1 MIMEEKMNN
10 NIFNNE
16 KFQYLV
22 NILVDEAL
30 QVLESYKNG
39 SFGGTG
45 IECAILAD
53 PRLAIDDY
61 VFSHKGKDIAK
72 NITKKLKDLKAKGDK
87 DSQYL
92 RALGDPGKMFRIKL
106 LRDDEIFVI
115 NKKILRHKIAIL
127 MRFPCSSAGENLR
140 AKIINFDIIKKR
152 IEIYVKLGKLKKF
165 QSKML
170 LDIYRNTPNSVFI
183 YSGSTRVKG
192 LLGGM
197 DNDTDGCMLMV
208 GKDLKIFEGRISRS
222 VDIPDE
228 LGKNI
233 NIKFANISE
242 LMTSVYLASLATG
255 NTVVGV
261 FCVYNSCASTVLQN
275 LNNKKIIKKLQDNI
289 DEEYGKEHGNA
300 QYIRRYDDISDL
312 SMDQVMNKKIEQM
325 TLDFVGSD
333 RSEQSIKNYLL
344 DCLAVAPAV
353 IGMII
358 DSAKTGLTV
367 FDPLCFLLKDVEQ
380 ARRNYTPTIIWN
392 EQIAQFEV
400 VEHKVFNKEEKV
412 K

>member
-1 MIMEEKMNN
+1 MNILEN
-10 NIFNNE
+10 V

-30 QVLESYKNG
+30 QVLESYKKG

-53 PRLAIDDY
+53 PRLAVDNYIY
-61 VFSHKGKDIAK
+61 SHKGKDIAK

-87 DSQYL
+87 NSQYL
-92 RALGDPGKMFRIKL
+92 RALGDPGKMFGIKL
-106 LRDDEIFVI
+106 LRDDEIFTM
-115 NKKILRHKIAIL
+115 NKKTLRYKIAIL
-127 MRFPCSSAGENLR
+127 MRFPCSSNGENLR
-140 AKIINFDIIKKR
+140 AKVINFNTIKKR
-152 IEIYVKLGKLKKF
+152 IEIYVKLKKLKEF
-165 QSKML
+165 QAKML
-170 LDIYRNTPNSVFI
+170 LDIFMNAPKSIFI
-183 YSGSTRVKG
+183 YSGSTKVKG

-197 DNDTDGCMLMV
+197 DNDTDGCMVMI
-208 GKDLKIFEGRISRS
+208 GEDLKIFEGRISRS

-233 NIKFANISE
+233 SITFADISE
-242 LMTSVYLASLATG
+242 LMTGVYLASLATG
-255 NTVVGV
+255 NTAVGV

-275 LNNKKIIKKLQDNI
+275 LNSEKVIKKLQNNI
-289 DEEYGKEHGNA
+289 AEEYGKEHGNA
-300 QYIRRYDDISDL
+300 PYVRRFDDSSDL
-312 SMDQVMNKKIEQM
+312 TMDKVMNDRIKEM

-333 RSEQSIKNYLL
+333 RSKESIKNYLL

-367 FDPLCFLLKDVEQ
+367 FDPLCFLLKDIEQ
-380 ARRNYTPTIIWN
+380 ARRNYTPTVVWN

-400 VEHKVFNKEEKV
+400 VEHKVFNKEE
-412 K
+412 

>member
-1 MIMEEKMNN
+1 MNS
-10 NIFNNE
+10 ILSNE
-16 KFQYLV
+16 KFQYIV

-30 QVLESYKNG
+30 QVLESYKRG

-53 PRLAIDDY
+53 PRLAINDY
-61 VFSHKGKDIAK
+61 IFSHKGKDIAK

-87 DSQYL
+87 NSQYL
-92 RALGDPGKMFRIKL
+92 RALGDPGKMFGIKL
-106 LRDDEIFVI
+106 LRDDEIFTM
-115 NKKILRHKIAIL
+115 NKKTLRYKIAIL
-127 MRFPCSSAGENLR
+127 MRFPCSSNGENLR
-140 AKIINFDIIKKR
+140 AKVINFNTIKKR
-152 IEIYVKLGKLKKF
+152 IEIYVKLKKLKEF
-165 QSKML
+165 QAKML
-170 LDIYRNTPNSVFI
+170 LDIFMNAPKSIFI
-183 YSGSTRVKG
+183 YSGSTKVKG

-197 DNDTDGCMLMV
+197 DNDTDGCMVMI
-208 GKDLKIFEGRISRS
+208 GEDLKIFEGRISRS

-233 NIKFANISE
+233 SITFADISE
-242 LMTSVYLASLATG
+242 LMTGVYLASLAIG
-255 NTVVGV
+255 NTAVGV

-275 LNNKKIIKKLQDNI
+275 LNSKKVIKKLQNNI
-289 DEEYGKEHGNA
+289 AEEYGKDHENA
-300 QYIRRYDDISDL
+300 PYVRRFDDNSDL
-312 SMDQVMNKKIEQM
+312 TMDKVMNDRIKEM

-333 RSEQSIKNYLL
+333 RSKESIKNYLL

-367 FDPLCFLLKDVEQ
+367 FDPLCFLLKDIEQ
-380 ARRNYTPTIIWN
+380 ARRNYTPTVVWN

-400 VEHKVFNKEEKV
+400 VEHKVFNKEET
-412 K
+412 

>member
-1 MIMEEKMNN
+1 MNN
-10 NIFNNE
+10 SIFNNE

-115 NKKILRHKIAIL
+115 NKKIIRHKITIL

-208 GKDLKIFEGRISRS
+208 GEDLKIFEGRISRS

-300 QYIRRYDDISDL
+300 QYIRQYDDISDL

>member
-1 MIMEEKMNN
+1 MNILEN
-10 NIFNNE
+10 V

-30 QVLESYKNG
+30 QVLESYKKG

-53 PRLAIDDY
+53 PRLAVDNYIY
-61 VFSHKGKDIAK
+61 SHKGKDIAK

-87 DSQYL
+87 NSQYL
-92 RALGDPGKMFRIKL
+92 RALGDPGKMFGIKL
-106 LRDDEIFVI
+106 LRDDEIFTM
-115 NKKILRHKIAIL
+115 NKKTLRYKIAIL
-127 MRFPCSSAGENLR
+127 MRFPCSSNGENLR
-140 AKIINFDIIKKR
+140 AKVINFNTIKKR
-152 IEIYVKLGKLKKF
+152 IEIYVKLKKLKEF
-165 QSKML
+165 QAKML
-170 LDIYRNTPNSVFI
+170 LDIFMNAPKSIFI
-183 YSGSTRVKG
+183 YSGSTKVKG

-197 DNDTDGCMLMV
+197 DNDTDGCMVMI
-208 GKDLKIFEGRISRS
+208 GEDLKIFEGRISRS

-233 NIKFANISE
+233 SITFADISE
-242 LMTSVYLASLATG
+242 LMTGVYLASLATG
-255 NTVVGV
+255 NTAVGV

-275 LNNKKIIKKLQDNI
+275 LNSEKVIKKLQNNI
-289 DEEYGKEHGNA
+289 SEEYGKEHGNA
-300 QYIRRYDDISDL
+300 PYVRRFDDSSDL
-312 SMDQVMNKKIEQM
+312 TMDKVMNDRIKEM

-333 RSEQSIKNYLL
+333 RSKESIKNYLL

-367 FDPLCFLLKDVEQ
+367 FDPLCFLLKDIEQ
-380 ARRNYTPTIIWN
+380 ARRNYTPTVVWN

-400 VEHKVFNKEEKV
+400 VEHKVFNKEE
-412 K
+412 

>member
-1 MIMEEKMNN
+1 MNILEN
-10 NIFNNE
+10 V

-22 NILVDEAL
+22 NILVDEAF
-30 QVLESYKNG
+30 QVLESYKKG

-53 PRLAIDDY
+53 PRLAVDNYIY
-61 VFSHKGKDIAK
+61 SHKGKEIAK

-87 DSQYL
+87 NSQYL
-92 RALGDPGKMFRIKL
+92 RALGDPGKMFGIKL
-106 LRDDEIFVI
+106 LRDDEIFTM
-115 NKKILRHKIAIL
+115 NKKTLRYKIAIL
-127 MRFPCSSAGENLR
+127 MRFPCSSNGENLR
-140 AKIINFDIIKKR
+140 AKVINFNTIKKR
-152 IEIYVKLGKLKKF
+152 IEIYVKLKKLKEF
-165 QSKML
+165 QAKML
-170 LDIYRNTPNSVFI
+170 LDIFMNAPKSIFI
-183 YSGSTRVKG
+183 YSGSTKVKG

-197 DNDTDGCMLMV
+197 DNDTDGCMIMV
-208 GKDLKIFEGRISRS
+208 GEDLKIFEGRISRS

-233 NIKFANISE
+233 SITFADISE
-242 LMTSVYLASLATG
+242 LMTGVYLASLATG
-255 NTVVGV
+255 NTAVGV

-275 LNNKKIIKKLQDNI
+275 LNSKKVIKKLQNNI
-289 DEEYGKEHGNA
+289 AEEYGKEHGNA
-300 QYIRRYDDISDL
+300 PYVRRFDDNSDL
-312 SMDQVMNKKIEQM
+312 TMDKVMNDRIKEM

-333 RSEQSIKNYLL
+333 RSKESIKNYLL

-367 FDPLCFLLKDVEQ
+367 FDPLCFLLKDIEQ
-380 ARRNYTPTIIWN
+380 ARRNYTPTVVWN

-400 VEHKVFNKEEKV
+400 VEHKVFNKEEK
-412 K
+412 

>member
-1 MIMEEKMNN
+1 MNN
-10 NIFNNE
+10 SIFNNE

-115 NKKILRHKIAIL
+115 NKKILRHKITIL

-208 GKDLKIFEGRISRS
+208 GEDLKIFEGRISRS
-222 VDIPDE
+222 VNIPDE

>member
-1 MIMEEKMNN
+1 MNILEN
-10 NIFNNE
+10 V

-30 QVLESYKNG
+30 QVLDSYKKG
-39 SFGGTG
+39 SFGDTG

-72 NITKKLKDLKAKGDK
+72 NITKKLKNLKAKGDK

-92 RALGDPGKMFRIKL
+92 RALGDPGNMFGIKL
-106 LRDDEIFVI
+106 LRDDEIFVT
-115 NKKILRHKIAIL
+115 NKKTLRHKIAIL

-140 AKIINFDIIKKR
+140 AKIINFNTIKKR
-152 IEIYVKLGKLKKF
+152 IEIYVKLGKLRKF
-165 QSKML
+165 QTKML

-183 YSGSTRVKG
+183 YSGSTKVKG

-197 DNDTDGCMLMV
+197 DNDTDGCMIMV
-208 GKDLKIFEGRISRS
+208 GEDLKIFEGRISRS

-233 NIKFANISE
+233 NIKFADISE
-242 LMTSVYLASLATG
+242 LMTGVYLASLATG
-255 NTVVGV
+255 NTAVGV

-275 LNNKKIIKKLQDNI
+275 LNNKKVIKKLQDNI
-289 DEEYGKEHGNA
+289 AEEYGEEHGNA
-300 QYIRRYDDISDL
+300 PYIRRYDDITDL

-325 TLDFVGSD
+325 TLNFVGSD

-344 DCLAVAPAV
+344 AV

-367 FDPLCFLLKDVEQ
+367 FDPLCFLLKDIEQ

-400 VEHKVFNKEEKV
+400 VEHKIFNKKEKV

>member
-1 MIMEEKMNN
+1 MNILEN
-10 NIFNNE
+10 V

-30 QVLESYKNG
+30 QVLESYKKG

-53 PRLAIDDY
+53 PRLAVDNYIY
-61 VFSHKGKDIAK
+61 SHKGKEIAK
-72 NITKKLKDLKAKGDK
+72 NITKKLKNLKAKGDK
-87 DSQYL
+87 NSQYL
-92 RALGDPGKMFRIKL
+92 RALGDPGKMFGIKL
-106 LRDDEIFVI
+106 LRDDEIFTM
-115 NKKILRHKIAIL
+115 NKKTLRYKIAIL
-127 MRFPCSSAGENLR
+127 MRFPCSSNGENLR
-140 AKIINFDIIKKR
+140 ARVINFNTIKKR
-152 IEIYVKLGKLKKF
+152 IEIYVKLKKLKEF
-165 QSKML
+165 QAKML
-170 LDIYRNTPNSVFI
+170 LDIFMNAPKSIFI
-183 YSGSTRVKG
+183 YSGSTKVKG

-197 DNDTDGCMLMV
+197 DNDTDGCMIMV
-208 GKDLKIFEGRISRS
+208 GEDLKIFEGRISRS

-233 NIKFANISE
+233 SITFADISE
-242 LMTSVYLASLATG
+242 LMTGVYLASLATG
-255 NTVVGV
+255 NTAVGV

-275 LNNKKIIKKLQDNI
+275 LNSKKVIKKLQNNI
-289 DEEYGKEHGNA
+289 AEEYEKEHGNA
-300 QYIRRYDDISDL
+300 PYVRRFDDSSDL
-312 SMDQVMNKKIEQM
+312 TMDKVMNDRIKEM

-333 RSEQSIKNYLL
+333 RSKESIKNYLL

-367 FDPLCFLLKDVEQ
+367 FDPLCFLLKDIEQ
-380 ARRNYTPTIIWN
+380 ARRNYTPTVVWN

-400 VEHKVFNKEEKV
+400 VEHKVFNKEEK
-412 K
+412 

>member
-1 MIMEEKMNN
+1 MNN
-10 NIFNNE
+10 SIFNNE

-115 NKKILRHKIAIL
+115 NKKILRHKITIL

-208 GKDLKIFEGRISRS
+208 GEDLKIFEGRISRS

-289 DEEYGKEHGNA
+289 DEEYEKEHGNA

>member
-1 MIMEEKMNN
+1 MNN
-10 NIFNNE
+10 SIFNNE

-115 NKKILRHKIAIL
+115 NKKILRHKITIL
-127 MRFPCSSAGENLR
+127 MRFPCSSAGESLR

-208 GKDLKIFEGRISRS
+208 GEDLKIFEGRISRS

>member
-10 NIFNNE
+10 SIFNNE

-22 NILVDEAL
+22 NILVDESL

-115 NKKILRHKIAIL
+115 NKKILRHKITIL

-208 GKDLKIFEGRISRS
+208 GEDLKIFEGRISRS

-242 LMTSVYLASLATG
+242 LMTSVYFASLATG

-367 FDPLCFLLKDVEQ
+367 FDPLRFLLKDVEQ

>member
-1 MIMEEKMNN
+1 MNS
-10 NIFNNE
+10 ILSNE
-16 KFQYLV
+16 KFQYIV

-30 QVLESYKNG
+30 QVLESYKRG

-53 PRLAIDDY
+53 PRLAMNNYI
-61 VFSHKGKDIAK
+61 FSHKGKDIAK

-87 DSQYL
+87 NSQYL
-92 RALGDPGKMFRIKL
+92 RALGDPGKMFGIKL
-106 LRDDEIFVI
+106 LRDDEIFTM
-115 NKKILRHKIAIL
+115 NKKTLRYKIAIL
-127 MRFPCSSAGENLR
+127 MRFPCSSNGENLR
-140 AKIINFDIIKKR
+140 AKVINFNTIKKR
-152 IEIYVKLGKLKKF
+152 IEIYVKLKKLKEFKA
-165 QSKML
+165 KML
-170 LDIYRNTPNSVFI
+170 LDIFMNAPKSIFI
-183 YSGSTRVKG
+183 YSGSTKVKG

-197 DNDTDGCMLMV
+197 DNDTDGCMVMI
-208 GKDLKIFEGRISRS
+208 GEDLKIFEGRISRS

-233 NIKFANISE
+233 SITFADISE
-242 LMTSVYLASLATG
+242 LMTGVYLASLATG
-255 NTVVGV
+255 NTAVGV

-275 LNNKKIIKKLQDNI
+275 LNSKKIIKKLQNNI
-289 DEEYGKEHGNA
+289 AEEYGKEHGNA
-300 QYIRRYDDISDL
+300 PYARRFDDNSDL
-312 SMDQVMNKKIEQM
+312 TMDKVMNDRIKEM

-333 RSEQSIKNYLL
+333 RSKESIKNYLL

-367 FDPLCFLLKDVEQ
+367 FDPLCFLLKDIEQ
-380 ARRNYTPTIIWN
+380 ARRNYTPTVVWN

-400 VEHKVFNKEEKV
+400 VEHKVFNKEEK
-412 K
+412 

>member
-1 MIMEEKMNN
+1 MNILEN
-10 NIFNNE
+10 V

-30 QVLESYKNG
+30 QVLESYKKG

-53 PRLAIDDY
+53 PRLAVDNYIY
-61 VFSHKGKDIAK
+61 SHKGKDIAK

-87 DSQYL
+87 NSQYL
-92 RALGDPGKMFRIKL
+92 RALGDPGKMFGIKL
-106 LRDDEIFVI
+106 LRDDEIFTM
-115 NKKILRHKIAIL
+115 NKKTLRYKIAIL
-127 MRFPCSSAGENLR
+127 MRFPCSSNGENLR
-140 AKIINFDIIKKR
+140 AKVINFNTIKKR
-152 IEIYVKLGKLKKF
+152 IEIYVKLKKLKEF
-165 QSKML
+165 QAKML
-170 LDIYRNTPNSVFI
+170 LDIFMNAPKSIFI
-183 YSGSTRVKG
+183 YSGSTKVKG

-197 DNDTDGCMLMV
+197 DNDTDGCMVMI
-208 GKDLKIFEGRISRS
+208 GEDLKIFEGRISRS

-233 NIKFANISE
+233 SITFANISE
-242 LMTSVYLASLATG
+242 LMTGVYLASLATG
-255 NTVVGV
+255 NTAVGV

-275 LNNKKIIKKLQDNI
+275 LNSEKVIKKLQNNTA
-289 DEEYGKEHGNA
+289 EEYGKEHGNA
-300 QYIRRYDDISDL
+300 PYVRRFDDSSDL
-312 SMDQVMNKKIEQM
+312 TMDKVMNDRIKEM

-333 RSEQSIKNYLL
+333 RSKESIKNYLL

-367 FDPLCFLLKDVEQ
+367 FDPLCFLLKDIEQ
-380 ARRNYTPTIIWN
+380 ARRNYTPTVVWN

-400 VEHKVFNKEEKV
+400 VEHKVFNKEE
-412 K
+412 

>member
-1 MIMEEKMNN
+1 MNILEN
-10 NIFNNE
+10 V

-30 QVLESYKNG
+30 QVLESYKKG

-53 PRLAIDDY
+53 PRLAMNDY
-61 VFSHKGKDIAK
+61 IFSHKGKDIAK

-87 DSQYL
+87 NSQYL
-92 RALGDPGKMFRIKL
+92 RALGDPGKMFGIKL
-106 LRDDEIFVI
+106 LRDDEIFTM
-115 NKKILRHKIAIL
+115 NKKTLRYKIAIL
-127 MRFPCSSAGENLR
+127 MRFPCSSNGENLR
-140 AKIINFDIIKKR
+140 AKVINFNTIKKR
-152 IEIYVKLGKLKKF
+152 IEIYVKLKKLKEF
-165 QSKML
+165 QAKML
-170 LDIYRNTPNSVFI
+170 LDIFMNAPKSIFI
-183 YSGSTRVKG
+183 YSGSTKVKG

-197 DNDTDGCMLMV
+197 DNDTDGCMVMI
-208 GKDLKIFEGRISRS
+208 GEDLKIFEGRISRS

-233 NIKFANISE
+233 SITFADISE
-242 LMTSVYLASLATG
+242 LMTGVYLASLATG
-255 NTVVGV
+255 NTAVGV

-275 LNNKKIIKKLQDNI
+275 LNSKKVIKKLQNNI
-289 DEEYGKEHGNA
+289 AEEYGKEHGNA
-300 QYIRRYDDISDL
+300 PYVRRFDDNSDL
-312 SMDQVMNKKIEQM
+312 TMDKVMNDRIKEM

-333 RSEQSIKNYLL
+333 RSKESIKNYLL

-367 FDPLCFLLKDVEQ
+367 FDPLCFLLKDIEQ
-380 ARRNYTPTIIWN
+380 ARRNYTPTVVWN

-400 VEHKVFNKEEKV
+400 VEHKVFNKEEK
-412 K
+412 

>member
-1 MIMEEKMNN
+1 MNN
-10 NIFNNE
+10 SIFNNE

-53 PRLAIDDY
+53 PRLAIDNY

-115 NKKILRHKIAIL
+115 NKKILRHKITIL

-208 GKDLKIFEGRISRS
+208 GEDLKIFEGRISRS

-289 DEEYGKEHGNA
+289 DEKYGKEHGNA

>member
-1 MIMEEKMNN
+1 MNS
-10 NIFNNE
+10 ILSNE
-16 KFQYLV
+16 KFQYIV

-30 QVLESYKNG
+30 QVLKSYKRG

-53 PRLAIDDY
+53 PRLAMNDY
-61 VFSHKGKDIAK
+61 IFSHKGKDIAK

-87 DSQYL
+87 NSQYL
-92 RALGDPGKMFRIKL
+92 RALGDPGKMFGIKL
-106 LRDDEIFVI
+106 LRDDEIFTM
-115 NKKILRHKIAIL
+115 NKKTLRYKIAIL
-127 MRFPCSSAGENLR
+127 MRFPCSSNGENLR
-140 AKIINFDIIKKR
+140 AKVINFNTIKKR
-152 IEIYVKLGKLKKF
+152 IEIYVKLKKLKEF
-165 QSKML
+165 QAKML
-170 LDIYRNTPNSVFI
+170 LDIFMNAPKSIFI
-183 YSGSTRVKG
+183 YSGSTKVKG

-197 DNDTDGCMLMV
+197 DNDTDGCMVMI
-208 GKDLKIFEGRISRS
+208 GEDLKIFEGRISRS

-233 NIKFANISE
+233 SITFADISE
-242 LMTSVYLASLATG
+242 LMTGVYLASLATG
-255 NTVVGV
+255 NTAVGV

-275 LNNKKIIKKLQDNI
+275 LNSKKVIKKLQNNI
-289 DEEYGKEHGNA
+289 AEEYGKEHGNA
-300 QYIRRYDDISDL
+300 SYVRRFDDSSDL
-312 SMDQVMNKKIEQM
+312 TMDKVMNDRIKEM

-333 RSEQSIKNYLL
+333 RSKESIKNYLL

-367 FDPLCFLLKDVEQ
+367 FDPLCFLLKNIEQ
-380 ARRNYTPTIIWN
+380 ARRNYTPTVVWN

-400 VEHKVFNKEEKV
+400 VEHKVFNKEEK
-412 K
+412 

>member
-1 MIMEEKMNN
+1 MNN
-10 NIFNNE
+10 SIFNNE

-22 NILVDEAL
+22 NILVEEAL

-115 NKKILRHKIAIL
+115 NKKILRHKITIL

-140 AKIINFDIIKKR
+140 AKIINFDTIKKR

-208 GKDLKIFEGRISRS
+208 GEDLKIFEDRISRS

-275 LNNKKIIKKLQDNI
+275 LNNKKIIKKLQYNI

-344 DCLAVAPAV
+344 DCLSVAPSV

-367 FDPLCFLLKDVEQ
+367 FDPLGFLLKDIEQ
-380 ARRNYTPTIIWN
+380 ARRNYTPTIVWN
-392 EQIAQFEV
+392 EQIAQFEI

>member
-1 MIMEEKMNN
+1 MNN
-10 NIFNNE
+10 SIFNNE

-22 NILVDEAL
+22 NILVDESL

-115 NKKILRHKIAIL
+115 NKKILRHKITIL

-208 GKDLKIFEGRISRS
+208 GEDLKIFEGRISRS

-242 LMTSVYLASLATG
+242 LMTSVYFASLATG

-367 FDPLCFLLKDVEQ
+367 FDPLRFLLKDVEQ

>member
-1 MIMEEKMNN
+1 MNILEN
-10 NIFNNE
+10 V

-30 QVLESYKNG
+30 QVLESYKKG

-53 PRLAIDDY
+53 PRLAVDNYIY
-61 VFSHKGKDIAK
+61 SHKGKEIAK
-72 NITKKLKDLKAKGDK
+72 NITKKLKNLKAKGDK
-87 DSQYL
+87 NSQYL
-92 RALGDPGKMFRIKL
+92 RALGDPGKMFGIKL
-106 LRDDEIFVI
+106 LRDDEIFTT
-115 NKKILRHKIAIL
+115 NKKTLRYKIAIL
-127 MRFPCSSAGENLR
+127 MRFPCSSNGENLR
-140 AKIINFDIIKKR
+140 AKVINFNTIKKR
-152 IEIYVKLGKLKKF
+152 IEIYVKLKKLKEF
-165 QSKML
+165 QAKML
-170 LDIYRNTPNSVFI
+170 LDIFMNAPKSIFI
-183 YSGSTRVKG
+183 YSGSTKVKG

-197 DNDTDGCMLMV
+197 DNDTDGCMVMV
-208 GKDLKIFEGRISRS
+208 GEDLKIFEGRISRS

-233 NIKFANISE
+233 SIIFADISE
-242 LMTSVYLASLATG
+242 LMTGVYLASLATG
-255 NTVVGV
+255 NTAVGV

-275 LNNKKIIKKLQDNI
+275 LNSKKVIKKLQNNI
-289 DEEYGKEHGNA
+289 AEEYGKEHGNA
-300 QYIRRYDDISDL
+300 LYVRRFDDNSDL
-312 SMDQVMNKKIEQM
+312 TMDKVMNDRIKEM

-333 RSEQSIKNYLL
+333 RSKESIKNYLL

-367 FDPLCFLLKDVEQ
+367 FDPLCFLLKDIEQ
-380 ARRNYTPTIIWN
+380 ARRNYTPTVVWN

-400 VEHKVFNKEEKV
+400 VEHKVFNKEE
-412 K
+412 

>member
-1 MIMEEKMNN
+1 MNILEN
-10 NIFNNE
+10 V

-22 NILVDEAL
+22 NILVDEAF
-30 QVLESYKNG
+30 QVLESYKKG

-53 PRLAIDDY
+53 PRLAMNDY
-61 VFSHKGKDIAK
+61 IFSHKGKDIAK

-87 DSQYL
+87 NSQYL
-92 RALGDPGKMFRIKL
+92 RALGDPGKMFGIKL
-106 LRDDEIFVI
+106 LRDDEIFTM
-115 NKKILRHKIAIL
+115 NKKTLRYKIAIL
-127 MRFPCSSAGENLR
+127 MRFPCSSNGENLR
-140 AKIINFDIIKKR
+140 AKVINFNTIKKR
-152 IEIYVKLGKLKKF
+152 IEIYVKLKKLKEF
-165 QSKML
+165 QAKML
-170 LDIYRNTPNSVFI
+170 LDIFMNAPKSIFI
-183 YSGSTRVKG
+183 YSGSTKVKG

-197 DNDTDGCMLMV
+197 DNDTDGCMVMI
-208 GKDLKIFEGRISRS
+208 GEDLKIFEGRISRS

-233 NIKFANISE
+233 NITFADISE
-242 LMTSVYLASLATG
+242 LMTGVYLASLATG
-255 NTVVGV
+255 NTAVGV

-275 LNNKKIIKKLQDNI
+275 LNSKKVIKKLQNNI
-289 DEEYGKEHGNA
+289 AEEYGKEHGNA
-300 QYIRRYDDISDL
+300 PYVRRFDDNSDL
-312 SMDQVMNKKIEQM
+312 TMDKVMNDRIKEM

-333 RSEQSIKNYLL
+333 RSKESIKNYLL

-367 FDPLCFLLKDVEQ
+367 FDPLCFLLKDIEQ
-380 ARRNYTPTIIWN
+380 ARRNYTPTVVWN

-400 VEHKVFNKEEKV
+400 VEHKVFNKEEK
-412 K
+412 

>member
-1 MIMEEKMNN
+1 MNN
-10 NIFNNE
+10 SIFNNE

-22 NILVDEAL
+22 NILVDESL

-115 NKKILRHKIAIL
+115 NKKILRHKITIL

-208 GKDLKIFEGRISRS
+208 GEDLKIFEGRISRS

-380 ARRNYTPTIIWN
+380 ARRNYIPTIIWN

>member
-1 MIMEEKMNN
+1 MNN
-10 NIFNNE
+10 SIFNNE

-115 NKKILRHKIAIL
+115 NKKILRHKITIL

-208 GKDLKIFEGRISRS
+208 GEDLKIFKGRISRS

>member
-1 MIMEEKMNN
+1 MNILEN
-10 NIFNNE
+10 V

-22 NILVDEAL
+22 NILVDEAF
-30 QVLESYKNG
+30 QVLESYKKG

-53 PRLAIDDY
+53 PRLAVDNYIY
-61 VFSHKGKDIAK
+61 SYKGKEIAK
-72 NITKKLKDLKAKGDK
+72 NITKKLKNLKAKGDK
-87 DSQYL
+87 NSQYL
-92 RALGDPGKMFRIKL
+92 RALGDPGKMFGIKL
-106 LRDDEIFVI
+106 LRDDEIFTM
-115 NKKILRHKIAIL
+115 NKKTLRYKIAIL
-127 MRFPCSSAGENLR
+127 MRFPCSSNGENLQAR
-140 AKIINFDIIKKR
+140 VTNFNTIKKR
-152 IEIYVKLGKLKKF
+152 IEIYVKLKKLKEF
-165 QSKML
+165 QAKML
-170 LDIYRNTPNSVFI
+170 LDIFMNAPKSIFI
-183 YSGSTRVKG
+183 YSGSTKVKG

-197 DNDTDGCMLMV
+197 DNDTDGCMVMV
-208 GKDLKIFEGRISRS
+208 GEDLKIFEGRISRS

-233 NIKFANISE
+233 SITFADISE
-242 LMTSVYLASLATG
+242 LMTGVYLASLATG
-255 NTVVGV
+255 NTAVGV

-275 LNNKKIIKKLQDNI
+275 LNNKKIIKKLQNNI

-367 FDPLCFLLKDVEQ
+367 FDPLCFLLKDIEQ

-392 EQIAQFEV
+392 EQIAQFEI

>member
-1 MIMEEKMNN
+1 MNN
-10 NIFNNE
+10 SIFNNE

-61 VFSHKGKDIAK
+61 VFSHKSKDIAK

-115 NKKILRHKIAIL
+115 NKKILRHKITIL

-208 GKDLKIFEGRISRS
+208 GEDLKIFEGRISRS

>member
-1 MIMEEKMNN
+1 MNILEN
-10 NIFNNE
+10 V

-30 QVLESYKNG
+30 QVLESYKKG

-53 PRLAIDDY
+53 PRLAVDNYIY
-61 VFSHKGKDIAK
+61 SHKGKDIAK

-87 DSQYL
+87 NSQYL
-92 RALGDPGKMFRIKL
+92 RALGDPGKMFGIKL
-106 LRDDEIFVI
+106 LRDDEIFTM
-115 NKKILRHKIAIL
+115 NKKTLRYKIAIL
-127 MRFPCSSAGENLR
+127 MRFPCSSNGENLR
-140 AKIINFDIIKKR
+140 AKVINFNTIKKR
-152 IEIYVKLGKLKKF
+152 IEIYVKLKKF
-165 QSKML
+165 KEFQAKML
-170 LDIYRNTPNSVFI
+170 LDIFMNAPKSIFI
-183 YSGSTRVKG
+183 YSGSTKVKG

-197 DNDTDGCMLMV
+197 DNDTDGCMVMV
-208 GKDLKIFEGRISRS
+208 GEDLKIFEGRISRS

-233 NIKFANISE
+233 SITFADISE
-242 LMTSVYLASLATG
+242 LMTGVYLASLATG
-255 NTVVGV
+255 NTAVGV

-275 LNNKKIIKKLQDNI
+275 LNSKKVIKKLQNNI
-289 DEEYGKEHGNA
+289 AEEYGKEHGNA
-300 QYIRRYDDISDL
+300 PYVRRFDDNSDL
-312 SMDQVMNKKIEQM
+312 TMDKVMNDRIKEM

-333 RSEQSIKNYLL
+333 RSKESIKNYLL

-367 FDPLCFLLKDVEQ
+367 FDPLCFLLKDIEQ
-380 ARRNYTPTIIWN
+380 ARRNYTPTVVWN

-400 VEHKVFNKEEKV
+400 VEHKVFNKEEK
-412 K
+412 

>member
-1 MIMEEKMNN
+1 MNSILSN
-10 NIFNNE
+10 K
-16 KFQYLV
+16 KFQYIV

-30 QVLESYKNG
+30 QVLKSYKRG

-53 PRLAIDDY
+53 PRLAMNDY
-61 VFSHKGKDIAK
+61 IFSHKGKDIAK

-87 DSQYL
+87 NSQYL
-92 RALGDPGKMFRIKL
+92 RALGDPGKMFGIKL
-106 LRDDEIFVI
+106 LRDNEIFTM
-115 NKKILRHKIAIL
+115 NKKTLRYKIAIL
-127 MRFPCSSAGENLR
+127 MRFPCSSNGENLR
-140 AKIINFDIIKKR
+140 AKVINFNTIKKR
-152 IEIYVKLGKLKKF
+152 IEIYVKLKKLKEF
-165 QSKML
+165 QAKML
-170 LDIYRNTPNSVFI
+170 LDIFMNAPKSIFI
-183 YSGSTRVKG
+183 YSGSTKVKG

-197 DNDTDGCMLMV
+197 DNDTDGCMVMI
-208 GKDLKIFEGRISRS
+208 GEDLKIFEGRISRS

-233 NIKFANISE
+233 SITFADISE
-242 LMTSVYLASLATG
+242 LMTGVYLASLTTG
-255 NTVVGV
+255 NTAVGV

-275 LNNKKIIKKLQDNI
+275 LNSKKVIKKLQNNI
-289 DEEYGKEHGNA
+289 AEEYGKEHGNA
-300 QYIRRYDDISDL
+300 PYVRRFDDNSDL
-312 SMDQVMNKKIEQM
+312 TMDKVMNDRIKEM

-333 RSEQSIKNYLL
+333 RSKESIKNYLL

-367 FDPLCFLLKDVEQ
+367 FDPLCFLLKDIEQ
-380 ARRNYTPTIIWN
+380 ARRNYTPTVVWN

-400 VEHKVFNKEEKV
+400 VEHKVFNKEEK
-412 K
+412 

>member
-1 MIMEEKMNN
+1 MNN
-10 NIFNNE
+10 SIFNNE

-30 QVLESYKNG
+30 QVLESYKSG

-115 NKKILRHKIAIL
+115 NKKILRHKITIL

-208 GKDLKIFEGRISRS
+208 GEDLKIFEGRISRS

-289 DEEYGKEHGNA
+289 YEEYGKEHGNA

>member
-1 MIMEEKMNN
+1 MNN
-10 NIFNNE
+10 NILSNE

-22 NILVDEAL
+22 SILVNEAL
-30 QVLESYKNG
+30 QVLDSYKKG

-72 NITKKLKDLKAKGDK
+72 NITKKLKNLKAKGDK

-92 RALGDPGKMFRIKL
+92 RALGDPGNMFVIKL
-106 LRDDEIFVI
+106 LRDDEIFVT
-115 NKKILRHKIAIL
+115 NKKTLRHKIAIL

-140 AKIINFDIIKKR
+140 AKIINFNTIKKR
-152 IEIYVKLGKLKKF
+152 IEIYVKLGKLRKF
-165 QSKML
+165 QAKML

-183 YSGSTRVKG
+183 YSGSTKVKG

-197 DNDTDGCMLMV
+197 DNDTDGCMIMV
-208 GKDLKIFEGRISRS
+208 GEDLKIFEGRISRS

-233 NIKFANISE
+233 NIKFADISE
-242 LMTSVYLASLATG
+242 LMTGVYLASLATG
-255 NTVVGV
+255 NTAVGV

-275 LNNKKIIKKLQDNI
+275 LNNKKVIKKLQDNI
-289 DEEYGKEHGNA
+289 AEEYGKEHGNA
-300 QYIRRYDDISDL
+300 PYIRLYDDITDL

-325 TLDFVGSD
+325 TLNFVGSD

-344 DCLAVAPAV
+344 DCLSVAPAV

-367 FDPLCFLLKDVEQ
+367 FDPLCFLLKDIEQ

-400 VEHKVFNKEEKV
+400 VEHKIFNKKEKV